1 MATLNKPQPVG
12 LTDPNTLRKTEAQL
26 AQAAIIANGKS
37 TISDGE
43 AIFVNTT
50 VRATA
55 GGVALTTSAANNQ
68 PGDIVTVYNSQGNTF
83 VSAIDQ
89 TIQQTIVNKTG
100 VSAIIAGDN
109 ITISSTGTNGTG
121 AVTINS
127 TGGSGN
133 TGNITF
139 NGDNVESTNNIVN
152 IVGSNYAQLQSG
164 DSYMWV
170 ESNYANIEV
179 NGNTWSFTD
188 GGNLNLPDGGGIW
201 FNYGYIDQDNSVE
214 GDALRVSGGNSVII
228 YSNEDGSS
236 WLFDA
241 GGNLTLPSNTSS
253 INYANGQPYGGTAST
268 GNWVFDGNDATV
280 SNPGYPHLYG
290 GPSGGPEFTYLEEAG
305 NTASYSQTMYINNE
319 DGFYVSLANGDYRFS
334 FAIDGNTYLPSNVI
348 LDNGTDGNIDST
360 GNINITSNGNTST
373 FDTTGNLSVPGSG
386 YFAGQNLY
394 VGEGANTLT
403 QYGASTLVVSANDTA
418 YIQAVITNVSDVGS
432 ADWVAYG
439 HHGTDAGG
447 WVDMGFTSSGFND
460 ANYTITKPGS
470 GYIFA
475 HGFDIATQ
483 PVVAGDGSLVLA
495 TGEQG
500 NVKDIIFGTGGFLE
514 SNEFMRISDSNN
526 QLEFYDHG
534 NITGVGNISARGFV
548 NGSPSPTANSAIGYY
563 TIDNSGQTVALAAA
577 GYVDIP
583 NFSGMLIVDDITS
596 GTVAVWICGGANTVQ
611 VSITS
616 TAIHPTLGTMAQN
629 GSGYRWTNNGFGGPF
644 TFTIIRT
651 RNTA

>member
-1 MATLNKPQPVG
+1 MATINKPQKVG
-12 LTDPNTLRKTEAQL
+12 LTDPNVLRATEAQL

-37 TISDGE
+37 TVSDGE
-43 AIFVNTT
+43 AIFISTTAKATVN
-50 VRATA
+50 
-55 GGVALTTSAANNQ
+55 GVTLTTSANNQ
-68 PGDIVTVYNSQGNTF
+68 PSDVVTVYSSQGNTY
-83 VSAIDQ
+83 VSSIDQ
-89 TIQQTIVNKTG
+89 TVKQTFYNQVG
-100 VSAIIAGDN
+100 VSGIIAGDN
-109 ITISSTGTNGTG
+109 ITITSTGNNGTG
-121 AVTINS
+121 TVTINS
-127 TGGSGN
+127 TGGGGGGNGATGATGPTGGSGA
-133 TGNITF
+133 TGAT
-139 NGDNVESTNNIVN
+139 GA
-152 IVGSNYAQLQSG
+152 G
-164 DSYMWV
+164 
-170 ESNYANIEV
+170 ANI
-179 NGNTWSFTD
+179 
-188 GGNLNLPDGGGIW
+188 
-201 FNYGYIDQDNSVE
+201 
-214 GDALRVSGGNSVII
+214 
-228 YSNEDGSS
+228 
-236 WLFDA
+236 
-241 GGNLTLPSNTSS
+241 
-253 INYANGQPYGGTAST
+253 
-268 GNWVFDGNDATV
+268 GNWVFNNNSATV
-280 SNPGYPHLYG
+280 NNSGYPQLYG